1 MQHCQAT
8 IKSEYE
14 GLSTKEEG
22 KWVVK
27 AKMIADEIVLTAN
40 SPEGWNI
47 IFDKNPTKVT
57 KRFKPHT
64 QIVYSHSAIN
74 FLIID
79 RSKKKRL
86 TVSKIITIP
95 QKFK

>member
-1 MQHCQAT
+1 MNNIIMQHCQTT

-14 GLSTKEEG
+14 SLSTKEEG

-57 KRFKPHT
+57 QPLK
-64 QIVYSHSAIN
+64 N
-74 FLIID
+74 
-79 RSKKKRL
+79 
-86 TVSKIITIP
+86 
-95 QKFK
+95 